1 MKPISAQQQILE
13 IPTTRIS
20 RCALRTIRPVSRRLR
35 TAAYAGSLRRGARQV
50 RVREALQ
57 TILGQLRIRLH
68 RFGFPRIIP
77 IGHGIGKR
85 AKEDSMLRTIVVTV
99 AGLILSALLAAAAT
113 SFVLSHTQFGRLM
126 TGNSSGMSDP
136 WQVFMG
142 GSKVLFFYVCLPTV
156 IWSQFSLVCSLRRLP
171 WLLP

>member
-1 MKPISAQQQILE
+1 
-13 IPTTRIS
+13 
-20 RCALRTIRPVSRRLR
+20 
-35 TAAYAGSLRRGARQV
+35 
-50 RVREALQ
+50 
-57 TILGQLRIRLH
+57 
-68 RFGFPRIIP
+68 
-77 IGHGIGKR
+77 
-85 AKEDSMLRTIVVTV
+85 MLRTIVVTV

-156 IWSQFSLVCSLRRLP
+156 ILVAVFVSLLTKKAALAATVIAVLPISILASGLVLRGAWISLALVLCALLLAGFSQRPVAPERDGASHRVGV
-171 WLLP
+171 